1 VANGPKLEAVTS
13 GWTGIGA
20 EMKND
25 FVAIASRAERR

>member
-1 VANGPKLEAVTS
+1 VTS
-13 GWTGIGA
+13 GWTGIGV